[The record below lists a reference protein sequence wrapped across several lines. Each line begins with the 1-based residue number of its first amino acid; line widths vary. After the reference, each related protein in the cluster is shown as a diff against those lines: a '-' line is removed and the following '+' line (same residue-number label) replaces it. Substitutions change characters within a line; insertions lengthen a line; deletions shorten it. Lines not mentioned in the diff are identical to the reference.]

1 MSKYEYKR
9 VDLQNCFQGAQQVK
23 LERDYIIIRTGKS
36 TVDFGLGI

>member
-23 LERDYIIIRTGKS
+23 LERDYIRTGKS